1 MIKQVRHFRDS
12 GDLPSIQELIVV
24 SERVFT
30 VTGSAAT
37 SAQPIA
43 LAEAGLRERSD
54 LQEWVLA
61 HPEIIGEGVLVVTF
75 EFDRWQA
82 FGGARERDRLDV
94 LGLGADG
101 RLVVA
106 ELKRDRAPDTV
117 EMQAIKYAAM
127 ASRFT
132 EDTLVE
138 QHARFLSRDGT
149 VVDQDTVRQRLIE
162 HAGDLDPEQL
172 RRPRIVLVA
181 GSFPPVVTATVV
193 WLSEMGVDVALQ
205 RVQAYRVFDDK
216 TVVTVSQLFPV
227 ADVEEFTVSPQRQQ
241 LQAAEERRRTTREKS
256 TVQRLVTAGSIP
268 DGTPLMLRPT
278 TEVTPEVRTAIEAWV
293 NQDPRRGRA
302 HWYND
307 RRQPLAWEYDGGR
320 YRPTEIVRRILADA
334 AGVQRNPRGPAW
346 WVMEDGRDLPTVAG
360 VPERSTFDW
369 AELHQ
374 VLEAIP
380 VGRWTTYGELAAL
393 IGTAAQPLGQHIQHC
408 PACPNVHRV
417 LGADGE
423 PRPGLAWVD
432 PNETRGQQEWLQ
444 AEGVRFSNGAAEPGR
459 HLDVEALA
467 ALVEQE

>member
-1 MIKQVRHFRDS
+1 
-12 GDLPSIQELIVV
+12 LIAV

-37 SAQPIA
+37 PAQSIT

-61 HPEIIGEGVLVVTF
+61 HPEIIGNDVLVVTF

-82 FGGARERDRLDV
+82 FGGARERDRVDV

-101 RLVVA
+101 RLVIA

-138 QHARFLSRDGT
+138 HHARFLSREGA
-149 VVDQDTVRQRLIE
+149 VVDQETARQRLIE
-162 HAGDLDPEQL
+162 HASDLDPEQL

-181 GSFPPVVTATVV
+181 GAFPPVVTATVV
-193 WLSEMGVDVALQ
+193 WLSEMGLDLVLQ
-205 RVQAYRVFDDK
+205 RVQAYRVLDDK
-216 TVVTVSQLFPV
+216 IVVTVSQLFPV

-241 LQAAEERRRTTREKS
+241 LQAADERRRTTREKS
-256 TVQRLVTAGSIP
+256 TVLRLVAAGSIP
-268 DGTPLMLRPT
+268 DGTPLSLRPT
-278 TEVTPEVRTAIEAWV
+278 TEVTSDVRAAIEAWV

-302 HWYND
+302 RWYND
-307 RRQPLAWEYDGGR
+307 RRQPLAWEYGGGR
-320 YRPTEIVRRILADA
+320 YRPTEIVRQVLADA
-334 AGVQRNPRGPAW
+334 AGLQRSPRGPAW
-346 WVMEDGRDLPTVAG
+346 WVLEDGRDLPTVAG

-369 AELHQ
+369 AELHEA
-374 VLEAIP
+374 LAAIP
-380 VGRWTTYGELAAL
+380 AGRWTTYGELAEL

-408 PACPNVHRV
+408 EACPNAQRV
-417 LGADGE
+417 LGADGK
-423 PRPGLAWVD
+423 PRPGVSWTD
-432 PNETRGQQEWLQ
+432 PNETRSQQELLE
-444 AEGVRFSNGAAEPGR
+444 AEGVRFSNGAADPSR
-459 HLDVEALA
+459 RLDAEALA
-467 ALVEQE
+467 ALVE